1 MPLKKMKENYSST
14 RYSVKNHLRTPR
26 KTSYSRQT
34 LTTLIQAEMIVT
46 SEFKFL
52 YLGRLRTP
60 DKACNKVHKAVITNS
75 QKGSAFPNTGEESSQ
90 TFLAQVI
97 KRAQQLIT
105 KFN

>member
-1 MPLKKMKENYSST
+1 MPLKKMKDNYSST
-14 RYSVKNHLRTPR
+14 RYSVKNHLRTRR
-26 KTSYSRQT
+26 KASHSRQT

-90 TFLAQVI
+90 TFLSTGHQEGTTTDY
-97 KRAQQLIT
+97 KD
-105 KFN
+105 